1 MASESFRRRNSRFFG
16 ADPKQDVDDELAF
29 HIAMRTEEFK
39 RAGMSPDE
47 ARQAALDRFGP
58 EIRVR
63 QELEELSQRRF
74 ARQRRSTRWEA
85 LAQDARYAVRTL
97 LANPAYTIII
107 GLTMALGIG
116 ATTAVFSVAYGVLLR
131 PLPYDNA
138 EALVR
143 LWSRNDARG
152 LEFFSVSPADF
163 RDWRAQ
169 ARVFST
175 MGAFERQRDATLSRG
190 DEPQSVVMAN
200 VTPEI
205 FQVLGTLALHGRAL
219 VPADASEGATPVAV
233 LEHALWAARFGSDPS
248 IIGSDL
254 TIDGVTHTVVGVM
267 PPRFWVPGTPAELWV
282 PFSLAGASDDHSAR
296 TLRVLARL
304 APGAT
309 VERARMEMDVV
320 AQRLAREHP
329 ATNASWSVNMMP
341 VTEMIIGTDFQRAVV
356 VLLGVVGFVLLI
368 ACANAANLQ
377 LARGAARRREIAVR
391 AALGASRGRISIQLL
406 TESVLLAVVAGAA
419 GLTLAYAGVELLRD
433 IGTEMV
439 PRLDDVR
446 LDLPVLAFT
455 AVVALGSGVMFG
467 LLPAIRVSRANIG
480 EVLKAAGRGEGR
492 GTVGQGMRSTLV
504 IAEVSLSLV
513 LLVGAGLLMRSFARL
528 QSVDVGFD
536 PAGVVVVP
544 VQLPE
549 TSYPDSQRTATF
561 YSSLVERVQ
570 QLPGVSHAAAV
581 SGAPFAGGNSGN
593 VFFPDG
599 RAISREEAPDAD
611 YRIITPGY
619 LRTMGIRLI
628 RGREF
633 TAADDHRAPGAMLI
647 SETMARRFWPNE
659 DPIGQRVRIGDATAP
674 PETIVG
680 MVADARYQSLETP
693 EIRPMMYL
701 SALARRPR
709 AMTLVVRGSEASDQ
723 TAAIQRTVMAMDAA
737 LPPPAVRRMQ
747 GLIAEAMSTPRFALM
762 LFAVFAGTA
771 LLLAAVGIY
780 GVMSYLVRQRT
791 HELGVRVAL
800 GAQPR
805 ALVASVVGRAVRMAI
820 VGVAIGLAGAWALTR
835 SMSSLLFGVSPTDP
849 ATFAAISVLLVSIAA
864 IASLVPAGRAA
875 RADPVRALR
884 GED

>member
-1 MASESFRRRNSRFFG
+1 MASESFRRRYSRFFG
-16 ADPKQDVDDELAF
+16 ANPKQDVDDELAF
-29 HIAMRTEEFK
+29 HIAMRTEEFR
-39 RAGMSPDE
+39 RAGMSAEE
-47 ARQAALDRFGP
+47 AKQAALDRFGP

-63 QELEELSQRRF
+63 QELEELSRRRF

-85 LAQDARYAVRTL
+85 LAQDVRYAVRTL
-97 LANPAYTIII
+97 VANPAYTIII

-131 PLPYDNA
+131 PLPYPDA
-138 EALVR
+138 DGLVR

-169 ARVFST
+169 ARVFSV
-175 MGAFERQRDATLSRG
+175 MGAFERQHDATLTRG
-190 DEPQSVVMAN
+190 GEPQSVVVAS
-200 VTPEI
+200 VAPEI
-205 FQVLGTLALHGRAL
+205 FRVLQTPALYGRAL
-219 VPADASEGATPVAV
+219 VPSDAGEGAPPVAV
-233 LEHALWAARFGSDPS
+233 LEHALWTARFGSDPS
-248 IIGSDL
+248 IIGTDL
-254 TIDGVTHTVVGVM
+254 TIDGVTHSVVGVM

-282 PFSLAGASDDHSAR
+282 PLSLAGASDDHSSR
-296 TLRVLARL
+296 SLRVLARL

-309 VERARMEMDVV
+309 VERARMEMEVI
-320 AQRLAREHP
+320 ARRLARQHP

-341 VTEMIIGTDFQRAVV
+341 VTEMIIGTDFQRAVL

-368 ACANAANLQ
+368 ACANSANLQ

-391 AALGASRGRISIQLL
+391 AALGASRGRISMQLL
-406 TESVLLAVVAGAA
+406 TESLLLAVVAGAA
-419 GLTLAYAGVELLRD
+419 GLALAYAGVVLLRD

-439 PRLDDVR
+439 PRLEDVR

-455 AVVALGSGVMFG
+455 ALVSLGSGVLFG

-504 IAEVSLSLV
+504 VAEVSLSLV

-544 VQLPE
+544 LQLPE
-549 TSYPDSQRTATF
+549 SSYPDSQRTATF
-561 YSSLVERVQ
+561 YSSLLEQVRQ
-570 QLPGVSHAAAV
+570 QPGVLHAGAV
-581 SGAPFAGGNSGN
+581 TQAPFAGGSSGN
-593 VFFPDG
+593 VFFPEG
-599 RAISREEAPDAD
+599 RGVSREEAPDAD
-611 YRIITPGY
+611 YRMITPGY

-628 RGREF
+628 RGRDF
-633 TAADDHRAPGAMLI
+633 TVNDDHRAPGAMLI

-659 DPIGQRVRIGDATAP
+659 DPIGQGVRVGDATAP
-674 PETIVG
+674 LETIVG
-680 MVADARYQSLETP
+680 IVADVRYQSLETP
-693 EIRPMMYL
+693 EVRPMMYL
-701 SALARRPR
+701 SALARRPQ
-709 AMTLVVRGSEASDQ
+709 AMTLVVRGSEGADPS
-723 TAAIQRTVMAMDAA
+723 AVIQRSVAALDPA
-737 LPPPAVRRMQ
+737 LPPPPARRMES
-747 GLIAEAMSTPRFALM
+747 LIAEAMSTPRFALM
-762 LFAVFAGTA
+762 LFAVFAGAA

-791 HELGVRVAL
+791 HELGIRVAL

-805 ALVASVVGRAVRMAI
+805 ALVASVVGRALRMALA
-820 VGVAIGLAGAWALTR
+820 GVAIGLVGAWALTR

-849 ATFAAISVLLVSIAA
+849 VTFAAIAILLVSIAA